1 MKLKLFIDRPILSC
15 VVSVLILLVGL
26 IGLSGLPMEQY
37 PDIAPPTVMVS
48 ATYTGAN
55 AETVQKSVVVPL
67 EEAINGVEDML
78 YMTST
83 STNTG
88 SGNITVYF
96 KQGTD
101 PDMATINT
109 KNRVSEAEGL
119 LPAEVTKIGVT
130 VEKRQNSMLK
140 IIALYSP
147 DDSYDQTFIN
157 NYFKINIEPRLS
169 RVSGVGNVNVM
180 GGDYAMRIWLNPQ
193 KMAQYSLVPSD
204 VTAVLDEQNLEAAT
218 GTLGEDSENTFQ
230 YTLKYRGRYETAE
243 EFGNIVVK
251 ALDSGEVLRLND
263 IATIELGAQ
272 TYAYNGEIDGHPG
285 ATAMIS
291 QTAGSNANE
300 IIQEI
305 DQLMEEVRRDL
316 PKGLELVDV
325 MSTKE
330 FLDASI
336 HEVVKTLAEA
346 IILVIL
352 VVYVFLQSVRSTII
366 PTLSVIVSL
375 VGTLAFLYVAGF
387 SLNLLTLFALVLVIG
402 TVVDDAIVVVEAVQA
417 QFDDGVRSP
426 YQATHRAMDGI
437 AAAIVTTSLVFMA
450 VFIPTSFMGGTSG
463 TFYMQFGLTMAVAV
477 GLSAINALTTCPAL
491 CALLMTPHV
500 DLATGEKLSF
510 SSRFHHA
517 FEASFNRLVLRYKSG
532 VMWFFSRKWLIG
544 VGVVAAIALLAVL
557 MNHTKTGLV
566 PDEDMGTVFVN
577 VTTPPGSSLSQTV
590 KAMEEVEACIK
601 DIPQI
606 ERYSNVA
613 GYSMMGGQAP
623 SGGMLIIKLKNWDE
637 RPDEEDYISAVIADI
652 YRRTANVHSA
662 KLFAFAQPT
671 IMGYSTGSGVE
682 LYVQDRAGGDIETLK
697 EHTDKFIAALNQR
710 PEIQMAYTTFDTK
723 FPQYLVEVDA
733 ARCKRMGVSP
743 SDVLSVMSGYIGS
756 NYASNLNRFS
766 KLYRVYVQADK
777 NFRLDT
783 DALDNMFVRTDA
795 GDMAPIGQFVTLT
808 KTYGPET
815 LTRFNLYSCIQVNAM
830 MNDGYSSGDVIRAV
844 SEVASET
851 LPVGYGYE
859 YGGITREEAGSGAN
873 TVIVFAICVVFIYL
887 ILCALYESLFVPL
900 AVMLS
905 VPFGLLGSFALS
917 NLCGLE
923 NNIYM
928 QTGLIMLIGLLAK
941 TAIFI
946 TEYAATRRRQ
956 GMTLAQAAV
965 SAAAVR
971 LRPILMTVLT
981 MVIGMLPLVFASGA
995 GANGNVSLGTGVVGG
1010 MIVGTLALL
1019 FAVPALFIVFQALE
1033 ERLMPKHTR
1042 E

>member
-366 PTLSVIVSL
+366 PALSVIVSL

-532 VMWFFSRKWLIG
+532 VMWFFCRKWLIG

-941 TAIFI
+941 TAILI